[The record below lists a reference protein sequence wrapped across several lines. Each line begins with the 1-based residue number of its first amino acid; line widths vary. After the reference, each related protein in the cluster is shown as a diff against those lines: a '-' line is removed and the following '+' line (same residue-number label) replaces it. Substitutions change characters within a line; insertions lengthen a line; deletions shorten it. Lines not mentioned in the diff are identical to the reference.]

1 MSVGTVFSPIN
12 FREHCKLHGHALRR
26 CIPALPAGVRR
37 SPVTEGV
44 TSGSTCPVVPGPLIS
59 LLFSLAFRSLAGMS
73 LQFTD
78 STSKSSDEW
87 LPTFPGEHP
96 TVSQIEGFFKKAI
109 PLVTVRGYDYDVRGD
124 TPPNLLSFQSV
135 HDLTGLTELNAADA
149 GGMAAAMKHNQYVRK
164 LRAENDLKQNQYA
177 VAIGQH
183 RNLFAQA
190 IILSLSGRAP
200 LRLDALKDK
209 HKVPTKEGLF
219 DGTAMWKDLL
229 LLLQSVP
236 DTQDQADHDRAVE
249 LARDR
254 RLADGCAVQDYSDKV
269 TVLQRKHIPF
279 MQRPFPNDAAL
290 ADFFI
295 DLMPACNGAEG
306 RSIKEK
312 LRIGSVLTPVRA
324 LAECTKV
331 VKASE
336 SSEVRKAAASAVL
349 LGDYRAEHYGDGA
362 AVRNHL
368 AAACAAATSLGD
380 SQLAATLLNALS
392 IGNPSAD
399 GKASPLSDAP
409 APSGAAKRQAAKAA
423 AAAAQQQG
431 ADTADARA
439 SQKRAAAAAAAAKN
453 VKQNNGK
460 LADGET
466 CAEGTCHF
474 DHAGKPCWRS
484 PWFKGPLDEPYGSN
498 ERLIER
504 INKDKTINA
513 SKPGMDKNRLVLLKV
528 NEKVAKPRP
537 AKAAAADG
545 DGVDSFSIFKPCKM
559 LAPVRDAD
567 ASCAHAAHDVQAQLS
582 DGSDSEVEV
591 EVEGWIE
598 GFEPTDD
605 HPPAN
610 ASFAASLAD
619 YARRAG
625 DTTDHAEADP
635 QACLDDES
643 VTSGGFLHSCAQAEE
658 QVESTQSEPCQWA
671 DEATESDLDTYCTDG
686 GDPVDERRDTGHKH
700 VAHHGG
706 ARAKGEHVDK
716 LPGAPMP
723 PLKVAC
729 HAPRPSVSPARQR
742 VCAPGNT
749 RIMQP
754 DKLHEGGG
762 SAPDASATDAH
773 AQDFESTFSFT
784 QTNVAPWNAFLLG
797 CMTALLIAAT
807 FAVLVSCTG
816 VPAATL
822 AYSAGM
828 AGPSSMIT
836 AHVPAYC
843 PSSPHFRNLPWNH
856 PIHFFVTLA
865 LLAFYAVSLHDAGL
879 SYALYIALRFAI
891 RGTKRVAHIV
901 GAMSAGL
908 LLWGLIAYYCP
919 RGVDGVHV
927 HLASQDAVTLQ
938 GALAMGVHVGLVDQ
952 TQRYDAMQTIQQR
965 ANVTFANL
973 NIIDRT
979 TALSLADS
987 LGIAPTTVPVCPAA
1001 EGSGDYVQAG
1011 SRPDLTLF
1019 DSGSAVHALNSSKY
1033 AIPGT
1038 FTQNTMGIST
1048 ANGIVVPPLKCKAR
1062 LPVRAKSG
1070 KRLWI
1075 HLTDCLIL
1083 GDSEYN
1089 LVSVGRLA
1097 QEMQV
1102 TTTCGPL
1109 GSHLTFPDATVV
1121 PLVNTGD
1128 VLLLPSGDVLHDET
1142 AACFPSTV
1150 AVVHGAEGS
1159 QSVGWDVLHARFCH
1173 RSHATLKH
1181 LPEVVHNAPAAWGR
1195 TLKPTPRTHCDEC
1208 LRAKAPELHSCSHIP
1223 SVTRP
1228 GQLVSFDVWTATVQH
1243 VHGGQTEVIGFHDH
1257 YSGVTKYYLLD
1268 SQKGEDIR
1276 LAISKYLAWA
1286 RSYNIRVDRLHTDNH
1301 PSNAGNTTRKWLAER
1316 SVRLTTCA
1324 PNVPRQNG
1332 DIEKRWNVSRGDIC
1346 TAVASGIPAR
1356 YWWFIM
1362 AAQMQVAWC
1371 IPRQHPNPDVTNMT
1385 TPWELW
1391 CGRKPD
1397 ARQFRAMGCLA
1408 YYKDIR
1414 VRCKLEMRAR
1424 RALHLGRAE
1433 DQPAYVLL
1441 DLETRKVIVTPHV
1454 RFCETIYP
1462 GMTKYAQPNEPDG
1475 DILFKGEPR
1484 TRPQSPDDDDDSGP
1498 SAPPPPAA
1506 EDNAT
1511 NVDDDDDDDNGG
1523 GGGGDDP
1530 VSVQIKSG

>member
-1 MSVGTVFSPIN
+1 
-12 FREHCKLHGHALRR
+12 
-26 CIPALPAGVRR
+26 
-37 SPVTEGV
+37 
-44 TSGSTCPVVPGPLIS
+44 
-59 LLFSLAFRSLAGMS
+59 MS

-591 EVEGWIE
+591 KSKG
-598 GFEPTDD
+598 GLRGSSLPTIILPPTPPSPHHLPTTLDAPAIRLTMRRLTRRHVWMTSPS
-605 HPPAN
+605 HPV
-610 ASFAASLAD
+610 ASYTRALRPKSKSRAPSRSRASGLTRPPSLTWTRIAQMGATPSTSD
-619 YARRAG
+619 ATPGTSTSHITVAQGRR
-625 DTTDHAEADP
+625 
-635 QACLDDES
+635 
-643 VTSGGFLHSCAQAEE
+643 
-658 QVESTQSEPCQWA
+658 EST
-671 DEATESDLDTYCTDG
+671 
-686 GDPVDERRDTGHKH
+686 
-700 VAHHGG
+700 
-706 ARAKGEHVDK
+706 
-716 LPGAPMP
+716 
-723 PLKVAC
+723 
-729 HAPRPSVSPARQR
+729 
-742 VCAPGNT
+742 
-749 RIMQP
+749 
-754 DKLHEGGG
+754 
-762 SAPDASATDAH
+762 
-773 AQDFESTFSFT
+773 ST
-784 QTNVAPWNAFLLG
+784 
-797 CMTALLIAAT
+797 
-807 FAVLVSCTG
+807 
-816 VPAATL
+816 
-822 AYSAGM
+822 
-828 AGPSSMIT
+828 SS
-836 AHVPAYC
+836 
-843 PSSPHFRNLPWNH
+843 R
-856 PIHFFVTLA
+856 
-865 LLAFYAVSLHDAGL
+865 
-879 SYALYIALRFAI
+879 
-891 RGTKRVAHIV
+891 
-901 GAMSAGL
+901 
-908 LLWGLIAYYCP
+908 
-919 RGVDGVHV
+919 
-927 HLASQDAVTLQ
+927 
-938 GALAMGVHVGLVDQ
+938 
-952 TQRYDAMQTIQQR
+952 
-965 ANVTFANL
+965 
-973 NIIDRT
+973 
-979 TALSLADS
+979 
-987 LGIAPTTVPVCPAA
+987 
-1001 EGSGDYVQAG
+1001 
-1011 SRPDLTLF
+1011 
-1019 DSGSAVHALNSSKY
+1019 
-1033 AIPGT
+1033 
-1038 FTQNTMGIST
+1038 
-1048 ANGIVVPPLKCKAR
+1048 
-1062 LPVRAKSG
+1062 
-1070 KRLWI
+1070 
-1075 HLTDCLIL
+1075 
-1083 GDSEYN
+1083 
-1089 LVSVGRLA
+1089 
-1097 QEMQV
+1097 
-1102 TTTCGPL
+1102 
-1109 GSHLTFPDATVV
+1109 
-1121 PLVNTGD
+1121 
-1128 VLLLPSGDVLHDET
+1128 
-1142 AACFPSTV
+1142 
-1150 AVVHGAEGS
+1150 
-1159 QSVGWDVLHARFCH
+1159 
-1173 RSHATLKH
+1173 
-1181 LPEVVHNAPAAWGR
+1181 
-1195 TLKPTPRTHCDEC
+1195 
-1208 LRAKAPELHSCSHIP
+1208 
-1223 SVTRP
+1223 
-1228 GQLVSFDVWTATVQH
+1228 
-1243 VHGGQTEVIGFHDH
+1243 
-1257 YSGVTKYYLLD
+1257 
-1268 SQKGEDIR
+1268 
-1276 LAISKYLAWA
+1276 
-1286 RSYNIRVDRLHTDNH
+1286 
-1301 PSNAGNTTRKWLAER
+1301 
-1316 SVRLTTCA
+1316 
-1324 PNVPRQNG
+1324 
-1332 DIEKRWNVSRGDIC
+1332 
-1346 TAVASGIPAR
+1346 
-1356 YWWFIM
+1356 
-1362 AAQMQVAWC
+1362 
-1371 IPRQHPNPDVTNMT
+1371 
-1385 TPWELW
+1385 
-1391 CGRKPD
+1391 
-1397 ARQFRAMGCLA
+1397 
-1408 YYKDIR
+1408 
-1414 VRCKLEMRAR
+1414 
-1424 RALHLGRAE
+1424 
-1433 DQPAYVLL
+1433 
-1441 DLETRKVIVTPHV
+1441 
-1454 RFCETIYP
+1454 
-1462 GMTKYAQPNEPDG
+1462 
-1475 DILFKGEPR
+1475 
-1484 TRPQSPDDDDDSGP
+1484 
-1498 SAPPPPAA
+1498 APPCHP
-1506 EDNAT
+1506 
-1511 NVDDDDDDDNGG
+1511 
-1523 GGGGDDP
+1523 
-1530 VSVQIKSG
+1530 